1 MTKVT
6 KRALV
11 GEGRKLACAF
21 AAVAAMVGV
30 FAFGDTVVS
39 DNIALSSTLTLDV
52 PVGEMWTYSGV
63 ISGSSGIVKNGGGT
77 LCLTGANTFTGG
89 IVVNEGTLDTSSATS
104 SGWGTGTVTVNST
117 GTKIC
122 RVVIRNT
129 EVAPLAFT
137 GPTTDQYEGIYVEA
151 SSDGCSE
158 LNGAITAAG
167 DLYIKTY
174 GADTASMM
182 NTKRLTVG
190 GTVTVTSPGRL
201 ALAPHCRVDF
211 SGLVTADVLEG
222 YWTANSATGD
232 GGNPGIISL
241 NVYSNLITRII
252 LDRTRLRNG
261 ASYSIAG
268 SVIEWTGLHPEGGS
282 VDLAGNPIWV
292 KGLVTPAGMTEFDGT
307 PYENSFEVFNSSST
321 ARGLYLRDHPSS
333 YIYARIGS
341 NIQLSNSKSNL
352 HFANRR
358 HSLQKFVTSAK
369 IYIEG
374 TTSFDKAFTFE
385 VNNGSTVYLQTTGA
399 KSWYTLSGINLGS
412 SYVHFSASA
421 LAGIP
426 DDYTVYLVLNLNSHV
441 YLDDGGTMRLSY
453 IKDANAN
460 VNLAAGTWT
469 ASTPGTPLDNKSTPR
484 LATGTYVSATP
495 VDETASITWT
505 GDGAGTSVLTPENWG
520 LEAVP
525 DFSKYGVSATVPTA
539 DPTLTFPSGD
549 TLLSGLALNPQRP
562 ADGGTSTVRLEAAD
576 ATSRLFLQSDL
587 SFADHELHPCTYVY
601 GIAVPTYLMSAVSLS
616 FCSNDVVTLDG
627 ALRGRKTL
635 NIGLGGTHNN
645 YDQKTTGGILNFTGN
660 NAHAGDITI
669 SNGVINVSGTLGEP
683 GDTGT
688 LTAICNYKV
697 TSGGETWYNY
707 GSILFT
713 NATVNKAFTGTVL
726 GFVSVKNQENW
737 LQFAGT
743 NVMNGHFRVSS
754 SHWIL
759 TRDGTDITFA
769 GGYQA
774 DNGFTLYPP
783 PGAESSAKVTFKKPW
798 TGNNAAKSQF
808 FVANP
813 GSSYGK
819 MHVVFACAGSTTKA
833 YFDMHGNS
841 GKNTFECA
849 ADDAISASNL
859 YMRSQ
864 AVLTITNCTIRFPRF
879 YSDSTAVKIEGKD
892 GGCFVLTNG
901 WTAAEV
907 SSRLFRGTLAGDLS
921 LTMAGADGRTQRLY
935 GCVATSCGDVEV
947 TGGTLQF
954 DSNSSWLVGTNV
966 TVRGTGTL
974 KINSA
979 NTFNE
984 EFAVVHF
991 ADGGKID
998 VPSGVVQTFAE
1009 GWVDGNKLAP
1019 GRYTAS
1025 NLPAHVSG
1033 AGTIRIAGSG
1043 FMVIM
1048 R

>member
-1 MTKVT
+1 MKKTI
-6 KRALV
+6 AV
-11 GEGRKLACAF
+11 GAVLLGLFAF
-21 AAVAAMVGV
+21 A
-30 FAFGDTVVS
+30 DTTVT
-39 DNIALSSTLTLDV
+39 DDLALTSTLTLNV
-52 PVGEMWTYSGV
+52 PEGETWTYSGV

-89 IVVNEGTLDTSSATS
+89 ITVNEGTLDTSSATS
-104 SGWGTGTVTVNST
+104 GGWGTGTVTVNST
-117 GTKIC
+117 GTKVC

-137 GPTTDQYEGIYVEA
+137 GPTTDQYEGIYVEE

-174 GADTASMM
+174 GADTAALM

-222 YWTANSATGD
+222 YWTANSATAD

-241 NVYSNLITRII
+241 NAYSNLITRII

-282 VDLAGNPIWV
+282 VDMAGNAIWV
-292 KGLVTPAGMTEFDGT
+292 RDLVTPAGMTEFEGT
-307 PYENSFEVFNSSST
+307 PYESSFEVFNSSST
-321 ARGLYLRDHPSS
+321 ARGLYLRDHPSG
-333 YIYARIGS
+333 YVYARFGS
-341 NIQLSNSKSNL
+341 NVQLSIVYNKQTL

-358 HSLQKFVTSAK
+358 HSLQKIVASDK
-369 IYIEG
+369 VYIEG
-374 TTSFDKAFTFE
+374 STSFDKPFTFE
-385 VNNGSTVYLQTTGA
+385 VNNGQIVYLQTTGA
-399 KSWYTLSGINLGS
+399 KAFATLSGISLGS
-412 SYVHFSASA
+412 CQLHIKASA

-426 DDYTVYLVLNLNSHV
+426 DDYSTYLSLNQNSHI

-453 IKDANAN
+453 IKDAYAG
-460 VNLAAGTWT
+460 VDLAAGTWT
-469 ASTPGTPLDNKSTPR
+469 ASTPGTPLDNKSAAR
-484 LATGTYVSATP
+484 LASGTYVTATP
-495 VDETASITWT
+495 VAETSSITWT
-505 GDGAGTSVLTPENWG
+505 GGGADTSVSTPENWG
-520 LEAVP
+520 LVDAP
-525 DFSKYGVSATVPTA
+525 DFSKYGVTATVPTA

-549 TLLSGLALNPQRP
+549 TLLSGLVLNPQRP
-562 ADGGTSTVRLEAAD
+562 ADGGTSTVTLEAAD
-576 ATSRLFLQSDL
+576 ATSRLFLQSENL
-587 SFADHELHPCTYVY
+587 SFADHGLYPCTYVY
-601 GIAVPTYLMSAVSLS
+601 DMTVPTYLMSAVSLS
-616 FCSNDVVTLDG
+616 FSSNDVVTLDG
-627 ALRGRKTL
+627 ALRGSKAL
-635 NIGLGGTHNN
+635 KIGLGGRHNN
-645 YDQKTTGGILNFTGN
+645 YDQKTTGGILNFTGD

-669 SNGVINVSGTLGEP
+669 SNGVINVSGTLGVP

-697 TSGGETWYNY
+697 TLGGETWYDY

-726 GFVSVKNQENW
+726 GMISGIQNQGDW
-737 LQFAGT
+737 LQFVGT
-743 NVMNGHFRVSS
+743 NVMNGYFYVSS
-754 SHWIL
+754 SHWVH

-769 GGYQA
+769 GGYRA
-774 DNGFTLYPP
+774 GNGFTLYPP
-783 PGAESSAKVTFKKPW
+783 PGAESSAKVTFTKPW
-798 TGNNAAKSQF
+798 RGDNASKSQF
-808 FVANP
+808 FVAGA

-819 MHVVFACAGSTTKA
+819 MHVVFACAGSTSKA
-833 YFDMHGNS
+833 YFDLHGNS
-841 GKNTFECA
+841 GRNTFECT

-892 GGCFVLTNG
+892 GGHFMLTNG
-901 WTAAEV
+901 WTSAEV
-907 SSRLFRGTLAGDLS
+907 SSRPFRGTLEGDIS
-921 LTMAGADGRTQRLY
+921 LTMAGVAGRTQRLT

-947 TGGTLQF
+947 SGGTLEF
-954 DSNSSWLVGTNV
+954 SSNSSWLVGTNV

-974 KINSA
+974 KIGQSE
-979 NTFNE
+979 TFNKD
-984 EFAVVHF
+984 FAVVRF
-991 ADGGKID
+991 EDEGKIE
-998 VPSGVVQTFAE
+998 VPSGVVQKFAK
-1009 GWVDGNKLAP
+1009 GWVGDRELPYGQ
-1019 GRYTAS
+1019 YTAA

-1033 AGTIRIAGSG
+1033 AGVICIAGKG
-1043 FMVIM
+1043 LTIIM